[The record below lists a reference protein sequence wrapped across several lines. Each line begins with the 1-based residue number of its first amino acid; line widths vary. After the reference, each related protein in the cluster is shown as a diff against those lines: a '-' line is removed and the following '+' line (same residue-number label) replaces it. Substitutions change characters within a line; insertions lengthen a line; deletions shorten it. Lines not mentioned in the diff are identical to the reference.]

1 MSGKNGRNLK
11 LGARQGVWNEGGEDR
26 GGKGQRRKGRGEE
39 EGEEKQFLA
48 ISQYSNR
55 PRTRI
60 LILSIFWIKNEAKK
74 I

>member
-1 MSGKNGRNLK
+1 M
-11 LGARQGVWNEGGEDR
+11 WNEGGEDR

-39 EGEEKQFLA
+39 EGEEKNFLA

-60 LILSIFWIKNEAKK
+60 LILSIF
-74 I
+74 

>member
-1 MSGKNGRNLK
+1 M
-11 LGARQGVWNEGGEDR
+11 WNEGGEDR

-39 EGEEKQFLA
+39 EREEKNFLA

-60 LILSIFWIKNEAKK
+60 LILSIF
-74 I
+74 